1 MIIVGFVLAV
11 LAAALHVFIF
21 YLESI
26 AWRSARARA
35 VFGTTPEEA
44 EVTRSLAFNQGFY
57 NLFLAVLAV
66 LGTVLAALGS
76 TAVGAALTLAGVGSM
91 LAAALVL
98 FLSSAQHRS
107 AAIKQGAV
115 PLLAVI
121 VLVIGLL
128 VA

>member
-26 AWRSARARA
+26 AWQSERARA

-44 EVTRSLAFNQGFY
+44 AATRSLAFNQGFY

-66 LGTVLAALGS
+66 LGAIIAALGS

-98 FLSSAQHRS
+98 FVSSAPHRP

-115 PLLAVI
+115 PLLAVV

-128 VA
+128 IG